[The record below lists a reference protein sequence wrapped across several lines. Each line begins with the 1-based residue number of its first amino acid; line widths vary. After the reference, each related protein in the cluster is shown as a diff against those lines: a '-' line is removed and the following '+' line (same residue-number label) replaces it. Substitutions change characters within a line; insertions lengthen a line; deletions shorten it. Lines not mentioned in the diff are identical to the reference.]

1 MGQEVRQQEREPP
14 SLLQEILF
22 LFLKIGA
29 ILILLVLLFTFLF
42 GIFRNGDNS
51 MAPGFREGDLVVYYR
66 LDKAY
71 IASDNLVVEYE
82 GKKQVRRVVAVAGD
96 TVDITE
102 EGLLING
109 SLQDEPRIYEETKR
123 YAQGIDFPVTIKEG
137 EVFLL
142 GDSREQATDSRIYG
156 PVQVKDTLGKVMTL
170 IRRRDM

>member
-1 MGQEVRQQEREPP
+1 MGQEIRKQERQPP

-22 LFLKIGA
+22 LLLKIGA
-29 ILILLVLLFTFLF
+29 ILMALVLLFTFLF
-42 GIFRNGDNS
+42 GIFRNVDDS
-51 MAPGFREGDLVVYYR
+51 MAPGFREGDLVIFYR

-71 IASDNLVVEYE
+71 VASDTLVVEYE

-109 SLQDEPRIYEETKR
+109 SLQEERRIYEETKR
-123 YAQGIDFPVTIKEG
+123 YAQGIDFPVTLKQG

-142 GDSREQATDSRIYG
+142 GDSREHATDSRIYG
-156 PVQVKDTLGKVMTL
+156 SVSVKDTLGKVMTL
-170 IRRRDM
+170 IRRRDI